1 MKLQQMVK
9 KLQRSSQVGPPW
21 RYSHTEATLMQ
32 YAQEVIVKGMYTPE
46 ANPREDIVAQTS
58 PKVSSDSDRLPW
70 MKAIQAIREDRK
82 ESVPTKSPRRAL
94 SVLRGAAPLQGVQE
108 RETSDSDDDLDTDFA
123 KAALSTG
130 SQAFDSGSWDEAVS
144 LLQEALR
151 ILQGLSTRQRAFCD
165 VFSLFY
171 RLAVCAYHVQEP
183 VDAAKAL
190 IGFVNQPADSDQQR
204 ECIHNATH
212 LLSQLYVR
220 MRQLDRARAECEKA
234 LQARRRLLGKRHAS
248 SLESLALMAHIYV
261 LLNNRALAKSC
272 LAMIPEANREAS
284 LKAVEESLQT
294 SVEHLEFSS
303 LLSRARPSE
312 TDAIGERPRS
322 RLSETSLEASPEP
335 TGSDSASVS
344 MVLAAR
350 PWKAPRS
357 VISENMTLVDSSP
370 PMGKSQPSASNRV
383 EWRPSEDGS
392 WTQGYSPS
400 PRKAEPV
407 VPSSDEPRHMAT
419 SEGKPLSRKEILG
432 KVGCQPRD
440 RTEEAVC
447 DGDHG
452 ALAAILNK
460 KKGFWRSS
468 VRKRGRPERV
478 TALHF
483 AALLGEVVMAR
494 TLIQAGFSVNEV
506 PFGYSTTLTP
516 LNFAVGARQVAMV
529 DLLTA
534 NGAVPAEPDTWS
546 TLAGQLMSRSWL
558 IKTTSDAD
566 KHLVPSRI
574 IAVMDVLLNRG
585 WDINAPMT
593 TSGGTVLHQA
603 VSFWTGT
610 YKWDL
615 DLRATV
621 TSFLCE
627 RGANPFQA
635 NAEGKS
641 PCDIA
646 SDSEHQDLLA
656 IIEEHSRSKRLTG
669 TAAMPAELSSHQ

>member
-1 MKLQQMVK
+1 
-9 KLQRSSQVGPPW
+9 
-21 RYSHTEATLMQ
+21 MQ
-32 YAQEVIVKGMYTPE
+32 YAQEVIVKGMSAPE
-46 ANPREDIVAQTS
+46 ANPREGFVVRTTPMA
-58 PKVSSDSDRLPW
+58 SSDRDVVPW
-70 MKAIQAIREDRK
+70 MKAVQEIREDRK
-82 ESVPTKSPRRAL
+82 EPAPLKSPKRAL
-94 SVLRGAAPLQGVQE
+94 SVMRGAAPLQGVQE

-130 SQAFDSGSWDEAVS
+130 SQAFDSGNWDEADS

-165 VFSLFY
+165 GFHLY
-171 RLAVCAYHVQEP
+171 YKLAICTYYVQEP
-183 VDAAKAL
+183 VVAVEAL
-190 IGFVNQPADSDQQR
+190 IGFVNQPTDSDQQR

-220 MRQLDRARAECEKA
+220 MKHLDRARAECEKA

-294 SVEHLEFSS
+294 SVEHLDFSS

-312 TDAIGERPRS
+312 TEAIGERPRS
-322 RLSETSLEASPEP
+322 RLSVTTLEAPPEP
-335 TGSDSASVS
+335 TGSDSASMS
-344 MVLAAR
+344 MVLAAN

-370 PMGKSQPSASNRV
+370 LMEKSQPSASNRV

-392 WTQGYSPS
+392 RTQGYPPS

-407 VPSSDEPRHMAT
+407 VPSSDEPKHVET

-432 KVGCQPRD
+432 QVGCQPRD

-447 DGDHG
+447 DGDDG

-460 KKGFWRSS
+460 RKGFWRSS

-483 AALLGEVVMAR
+483 AALLGEVGMAR
-494 TLIQAGFSVNEV
+494 ALIQAGFSVNEV

-566 KHLVPSRI
+566 KHLVPSQI
-574 IAVMDVLLNRG
+574 IAVMDILLNRG

-603 VSFWTGT
+603 VSFWTGA

-615 DLRATV
+615 NLRATV

-641 PCDIA
+641 PYDIA
-646 SDSEHQDLLA
+646 SDSEHRDLLV

-669 TAAMPAELSSHQ
+669 TAAMPAELSSNQ